1 MADSKEIVS
10 SSVSSWTPEFIR
22 ELLPAAERTALLYHL
37 SYLCLGG
44 FPKLERLIRE
54 RALETQLLF
63 KSSVVVLLECVITSS
78 TLVFSLLP
86 SLLMAVEHNE
96 PSLAVKY
103 LGEIRAKINDII
115 IAVED
120 IVKRYDEHNQS
131 VASCTSDVFQEK
143 TETEKQLTQTTEEIK
158 SLEEAVANLEEE
170 LRKRA
175 ENINE
180 IQKTIEEKNNE
191 LQNRIRD
198 ASSKNIGFGIL
209 TALVPFTGAI
219 VSFID
224 DAVTG
229 PGDAAQTQALNAELS
244 RLMSEKSSLQKQ
256 ESSIQVKLT
265 DLQMQLANCK
275 IRLGVIPSPVHLV
288 EVQKCLSQI
297 QQILVQL
304 QKFWEKVGSLLD
316 TLKEKTFVNEDLIE
330 HLSDLKQEFV
340 TSIEE
345 AEKCWQRFGECC
357 QRAQVIFSV
366 QSKDAY
372 KFLEMN
378 PSSLS
383 KDEWD
388 EQHKSIIEKLNQI
401 SPQEMLMI

>member
-63 KSSVVVLLECVITSS
+63 KSSVVVLLECVIASS

-275 IRLGVIPSPVHLV
+275 IRLALCV
-288 EVQKCLSQI
+288 KR
-297 QQILVQL
+297 QILVQL

-372 KFLEMN
+372 KFLETN